1 MAETIGLLS
10 KIKRAYPNF
19 TLITNKDGQ
28 GRVVSSP
35 TAEIWHE
42 RLSLN
47 GITLNE
53 ALESLNTHI
62 DNVRFEPTIADILK
76 PKKEMSVYDVQRIE
90 REQEVLALK
99 EYHEKNVVGPPPNH
113 VLEKLQK
120 VFNKTRVPAFIE
132 YAAGGEE
139 DE

>member
-53 ALESLNTHI
+53 ALEALNTHI
-62 DNVRFEPTIADILK
+62 DNVHFEPTISDILK
-76 PKKEMSVYDVQRIE
+76 GKKQLSVYDQQAIE
-90 REQEVLALK
+90 HK
-99 EYHEKNVVGPPPNH
+99 ELMLSIETPENECVPMPDAVERAIDQMGSRMSA
-113 VLEKLQK
+113 
-120 VFNKTRVPAFIE
+120 TRF
-132 YAAGGEE
+132 GG
-139 DE
+139 DDIDD